1 MSVVRSYRFESPGV
15 VPDFQEIGEFR
26 GKIKWFKTSGGYG
39 FIAPDGGGEDIFF
52 HAGNLFE
59 AGYMKVL
66 AGSRVVCGV
75 ARGPKG
81 LRVSRI
87 IEMDESTAK
96 EPPRLPKGLRTVE
109 AEGEWENATVKW
121 FNSERGFGFLTRGIG
136 TPDIFCH
143 ASVLKR
149 SGFLGVVTPGRRV
162 EVRYGPSPYGLS
174 AVEIRFSAK
183 VG

>member
-1 MSVVRSYRFESPGV
+1 MSVVRSYHFGDSGEVR
-15 VPDFQEIGEFR
+15 DCQEIGEFR
-26 GKIKWFKTSGGYG
+26 GRVKQFKTSGGYG
-39 FIAPDGGGEDIFF
+39 FIVPEGGGEDIFF

-59 AGYMKVL
+59 AGYTKVL

-75 ARGPKG
+75 VRGPKG

-96 EPPRLPKGLRTVE
+96 EPPRLPPGSRIVE

-149 SGFLGVVTPGRRV
+149 SGFLRVVAPGRRV
-162 EVRYGPSPYGLS
+162 EVRYGRSPYGLS